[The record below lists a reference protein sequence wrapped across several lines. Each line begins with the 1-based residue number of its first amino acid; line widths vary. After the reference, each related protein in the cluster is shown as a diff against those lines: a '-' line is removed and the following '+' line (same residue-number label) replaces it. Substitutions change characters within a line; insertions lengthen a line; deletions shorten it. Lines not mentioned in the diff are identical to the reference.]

1 MQNQALTLTT
11 KTGTTNMAVIICVE
25 KDQST
30 ELDLDDFIN
39 AIQDQIPNF
48 FEQATFGNYHVNV
61 INILVKSIDYLNR
74 KAYAFELPDTIVAK
88 PSTFD
93 TSYCVR
99 PWMVKNILK
108 QADSI
113 YNFADYDSDGD
124 GIVDFCMFQVARF
137 RIYANDGTGAVGT
150 GTTGLSIDSYYT
162 TDDTLPNGTHIRIDG
177 TGYGGYAGRRAIIQ
191 RAKWASADHIVKV
204 AGHELGHALFGF
216 PDMDHGGISNY
227 NHYALGDFST
237 MSVEGFNDVASVYN
251 PLFRINEGWLIPT
264 IISSSSTKTFQDIDA
279 TGSCYEYDLPNY
291 PSSVSGEK
299 FYFSYYTKPAA
310 NRWQSQWPI
319 PKDAQGNSRG
329 ILIWRINPNG
339 YYSNRYNMPITIESA
354 HGKWDWNHMNDEHHY
369 LHLMIDVL

>member
-1 MQNQALTLTT
+1 MKTLFFLLSVLLIFQVQVKSQIPDLDFKCYFDPNGEERMQNQALILTT

-74 KAYAFELPDTIVAK
+74 KSYAFELPDTIVAK

-137 RIYANDGTGAVGT
+137 RIYANDGTGAVINNTLYGD
-150 GTTGLSIDSYYT
+150 TTVVSIKDINNI
-162 TDDTLPNGTHIRIDG
+162 LPT
-177 TGYGGYAGRRAIIQ
+177 
-191 RAKWASADHIVKV
+191 
-204 AGHELGHALFGF
+204 
-216 PDMDHGGISNY
+216 
-227 NHYALGDFST
+227 
-237 MSVEGFNDVASVYN
+237 
-251 PLFRINEGWLIPT
+251 
-264 IISSSSTKTFQDIDA
+264 STKLYQ
-279 TGSCYEYDLPNY
+279 NY
-291 PSSVSGEK
+291 PNPFNLFTTISFE
-299 FYFSYYTKPAA
+299 
-310 NRWQSQWPI
+310 I
-319 PKDAQGNSRG
+319 PKPSNVS
-329 ILIWRINPNG
+329 LII
-339 YYSNRYNMPITIESA
+339 Y
-354 HGKWDWNHMNDEHHY
+354 
-369 LHLMIDVL
+369 DVLGREVYRLINNREYNRGKHKIIWMGIRKDGMKAASGIYFYSLPLMKAA